1 LSEDITGDRNA
12 PPPAAAAPGGD
23 DREAVAG
30 DMTRTMPRAV
40 APLPESASVVI
51 IGGGVIGCSAA
62 FHLAEAGVD
71 VVLLERA
78 ELGSG
83 STSRAAGGVRAQF
96 SDALNIQIAQRSLKA
111 FNDFAT
117 RPGWEIDFKRTGYL
131 FVLSRA
137 ADVAEFEASVALQ
150 NEHGVPSR
158 MLTAGEARA
167 LCPLLSGDDILAASF
182 SPDDGHV
189 TPEAVVQGYAYAA
202 RAFGAHLRLGCE
214 VTAVDT
220 DGDRI
225 TAVHTTHGAIATN
238 VVICAAGAWS
248 RACGEMVGVALPV
261 TPLRRQILFTE
272 AMAGLPPDLPFTI
285 DFASSFYFHRE
296 GPGLLMGMS
305 HSAEQPGFAL
315 ETTDDWVPDLL
326 EVASRRAP
334 RIAEAGIKGGWAGL
348 YELTPD
354 HNAIIGESEH
364 ASRFL
369 YATGFSGHG
378 FLQGP
383 AVGEI
388 LRDLVLE
395 RRPFVDIGPLSVN
408 RFSDAM
414 LRPEYNIV

>member
-1 LSEDITGDRNA
+1 
-12 PPPAAAAPGGD
+12 
-23 DREAVAG
+23 
-30 DMTRTMPRAV
+30 MPRAA

-51 IGGGVIGCSAA
+51 IGGGVMGTSAA

-71 VVLLERA
+71 VVLVERA

-96 SDALNIQIAQRSLKA
+96 SDALNIQIAQRSLEA
-111 FNDFAT
+111 FTAFGR
-117 RPGWEIDFKRTGYL
+117 RPGWEIDLKRSGYL
-131 FVLSRA
+131 FVLSRE
-137 ADVAEFEASVALQ
+137 ADVAEFQANVSLQ
-150 NEHGVPSR
+150 NRYGVPSR
-158 MLTAGEARA
+158 MLSAEEARA
-167 LCPLLSGDDILAASF
+167 LCPLLAGEDILAASY
-182 SPDDGHV
+182 SAKDGHA
-189 TPEAVVQGYAYAA
+189 TPEAVVQGYAFAA
-202 RAFGAHLRLGCE
+202 RSLGAHLRVGCE
-214 VTAVDT
+214 VTAIT
-220 DGDRI
+220 MRGDQI
-225 TAVHTTHGAIATN
+225 TEVQTSHGPIATD

-261 TPLRRQILFTE
+261 TPVRRQILFTE
-272 AMAGLPPDLPFTI
+272 AMDDLPPDLPFTI

-305 HSAEQPGFAL
+305 HAQEQPGFAL

-326 EVASRRAP
+326 EVAARRAP

-348 YELTPD
+348 YEVTPD
-354 HNAIIGESEH
+354 HNAIIGESGRVR
-364 ASRFL
+364 RFL

-395 RRPFVDIGPLSVN
+395 RPSFVDIGPLSVE